1 MRTGRRGP
9 RADAGRFHGWTIAA
23 ALGVTQLVGYGVLFY
38 AFGVVTLPMERAFG
52 WTRAETSG
60 AFSLA
65 LLVSGLSAL
74 PMGRWVDR
82 HGARGLMTAGSLAG
96 AILVAA
102 WSFVDDLRGLYLVQ
116 AGIGLVLAAVTY
128 EIAFAVVTR
137 WFRRR
142 RIRALLLVTTLGG
155 LASTLF
161 VPLATLLVESVGW
174 RAALRLLAVLL
185 AVVTVPLHA
194 GVLRRSPGRPGPRTD
209 EAPVPGGPA
218 LGSDADRSVGPRDA
232 WRDPRLA
239 WLATAFS
246 LDRMA
251 VVAIGVHAVP
261 LLLERGHAPGL
272 VAAAAGSIGL
282 LQVVGRVAFAPAAE
296 AWPLGRLAAA
306 TYLLRAASLAALSL
320 VPGTPALGIFVGL
333 FGLANGA
340 STLARAGLLAETFGP
355 AHYGTISGSVTAA
368 IAVLQ
373 TGAPLAVGALRAATG
388 DYGAAI
394 AALALASTGAA
405 LAVRRGARP
414 SRA

>member
-1 MRTGRRGP
+1 MRAGQP
-9 RADAGRFHGWTIAA
+9 RPRPDEGRFHGWTIAG

-38 AFGVVTLPMERAFG
+38 TFGVVTLPMERTFG

-65 LLVSGLSAL
+65 LLVSGLAAL

-82 HGARGLMTAGSLAG
+82 HGARALMTAGSLAG
-96 AILVAA
+96 AALVAA
-102 WSFVDDLRGLYLVQ
+102 WSFIDGLRGLYLIQ

-128 EIAFAVVTR
+128 EIAFAVITR

-161 VPLATLLVESVGW
+161 VPLGTLLVETLGW
-174 RAALRLLAVLL
+174 RAALQLLAVLL

-194 GVLRRSPGRPGPRTD
+194 GVLRRSPERLGLRPDGAAARSDPTD
-209 EAPVPGGPA
+209 GADAEA
-218 LGSDADRSVGPRDA
+218 SVSVRDA

-239 WLATAFS
+239 WLTTAFS

-251 VVAIGVHAVP
+251 IVAVGAHAVP
-261 LLLERGHAPGL
+261 LLIERGHAPVL

-282 LQVVGRVAFAPAAE
+282 LQLAGRLMFTPAAE
-296 AWPLGRLAAA
+296 TWPLGRLAAG
-306 TYLLRAASLAALSL
+306 TYLLRSASLAALL
-320 VPGTPALGIFVGL
+320 IAPGASGLWAFVGL

-340 STLARAGLLAETFGP
+340 STLARAGLLAEAFGP

-373 TGAPLAVGALRAATG
+373 TVAPLGIGALRAASG
-388 DYGAAI
+388 DYRSGLAV
-394 AALALASTGAA
+394 LALAAAGAA

-414 SRA
+414 ASP